1 MTNVIQPFHLLVIVL
16 AGWLRPSSVD
26 RTGRAIVLM
35 PGPYDSRGKK
45 PTKSKGTMFLVA
57 TPGIV
62 DSYPDPCGI
71 IAGRLTSPRNFG
83 EK

>member
-45 PTKSKGTMFLVA
+45 ANEVKRYDVFGSHT
-57 TPGIV
+57 
-62 DSYPDPCGI
+62 
-71 IAGRLTSPRNFG
+71 RNC
-83 EK
+83 